1 MTIEKELS
9 LENQVC
15 FALSVAARK
24 VVEASRPVLE
34 PLGITHPQYLVLLVL
49 WEKTPVSLK
58 VLSQRLTLEPGT
70 LSPLVKRLEGLGL
83 VRRKRDLFDERTLS
97 IELTEKGQALK
108 GKARD
113 VPKQVKERLNLS
125 EAQLIELH
133 KQVNA
138 FIVAVDEQTK

>member
-15 FALSVAARK
+15 FALSVAARQ
-24 VVEASRPVLE
+24 VVGAYRPVLE

-108 GKARD
+108 EKARD

>member
-24 VVEASRPVLE
+24 VVGAYRPVLE